1 MATRMTSA
9 RFVGRSEQLAELE
22 AALREAAEGRP
33 SLALVGGESGVGK
46 SRLADELIRHA
57 REVGARVLSGDCV
70 ELGEDELP
78 YAPLLTALRP
88 LVRDGDPALDA
99 LAPSL
104 RAALDAI
111 LPGLG
116 EDRSTGEAT
125 QSRVFEALLTLLD
138 ELAQD
143 GPALLLIEDIHW
155 ADSSTRSFIGFLARS
170 VCTERLLV
178 VGTYRSDELHRRH
191 PLRPLLAELASDPY
205 MRLIDLPRFSPE
217 ELGEQLEGIVGD
229 RPDAELVQ
237 RVYSRSEG
245 NALYAEEILAA
256 GLDGRGALPPT
267 LRDALML
274 RVERL
279 SPPAQE
285 LIRWLACQPAADHL
299 LVAAVAG
306 LDPTDL
312 RDALREAVASHI
324 VVTVR
329 DESYGFRHA
338 LLREVVYEDLL
349 PGERTEMHAALA
361 GELEQRIEGGERGA
375 HITAQV
381 AHHWAAAGNQPRA
394 LAAAAR
400 AGLAAERVNAF
411 AEAQSLFERA
421 LSLWERV
428 PEPEQLAGI
437 DEFELLRHAAV
448 AADQA
453 GDPARQEALLRRA
466 LELVD
471 AEADPGRAALIHE
484 RLSQSLWS
492 QHRQDDSLEA
502 LREGLALLP
511 DEPSAARAKLLAQF
525 SRRRMVQS
533 RFAEAAESAREALSV
548 ARAVGYR
555 EAEAIALNA
564 LGTALGESGEVD
576 PGVAYLRESLEIARE
591 EGLEMEEGGAW
602 INISDVLN
610 LAGRTD
616 EALEAALQGLET
628 AFTQDWRTTDW
639 LKLSVSEFRFHLGDW
654 DGAEEAI
661 PPASRRHTGGTL
673 LYWQTCR
680 AQLAL
685 GRGDL
690 DVAAEAVATLAKA
703 TADLTEPQFV
713 GMHGILSGEL
723 SRRRGDIDARTRRH
737 RRRARPDRVLLRG
750 RGAGGSAR
758 GDGPARGGRRRRG
771 GPRPPRRGGR
781 TAGEDPRRRSAR
793 TLAAGGRGG
802 ARGRGSAARHLRG
815 RVRAGHRRRWRRPL
829 GLGRRALGRA
839 RAPLHR
845 RVLALARGRGAH
857 GRARARGRVARGV
870 GRIDRGAPARQRVA
884 GGGGGVAGR
893 QGAAPARRGR
903 GGSGRRSAAGGGRP
917 LRADRARAR
926 RAGPRGGRRHEPRDR
941 RAAAHGREDRQR
953 PRVSDPGEAERA
965 LADRGRGGCA
975 PAGPGNNRLM
985 RALVTGATGFV
996 GGRLTAALAER
1007 GADVRCLVRD
1017 RGRAG
1022 DLAAAGH
1029 ELHEGDVL
1037 DADSLRGAGE
1047 GVNSAY
1053 YLVHSM
1059 GRGTGREG
1067 FAERESRAASN
1078 FARMAKEEG
1087 VERVVYLGGLG
1098 DERSEHLRSRAA
1110 TAATLA
1116 REGPPLVY
1124 FRAAMVIGAGSESY
1138 RTVRSLVERLPAMIA
1153 PAWLRNRTQP
1163 IAIDDV
1169 LEYLVQAAERPDV
1182 AAGEV
1187 QIGGPDVLTY
1197 SERAWR

>member
-9 RFVGRSEQLAELE
+9 RFVGRSEQLAELR

-57 REVGARVLSGDCV
+57 REAGARVLTGDCV

-138 ELAQD
+138 GLGSVD
-143 GPALLLIEDIHW
+143 GPAVLVIEDLHW

-170 VCTERLLV
+170 VCNERLLV

-205 MRLIDLPRFSPE
+205 ARLIDLPRFSPD
-217 ELGEQLEGIVGD
+217 ELAEQLEGIVGD
-229 RPDAELVQ
+229 RPEPELVQ

-256 GLDGRGALPPT
+256 GLDGRGSLPPT

-274 RVERL
+274 RVERM
-279 SPPAQE
+279 SPRTQE
-285 LIRWLACQPAADHL
+285 LIRWLACQPAADHV

-312 RDALREAVASHI
+312 RDALRDAVASHI
-324 VVTVR
+324 VVTVQ

-361 GELEQRIEGGERGA
+361 GALEERIEGGERGA

-381 AHHWAAAGNQPRA
+381 AHHWGAAGDQPRT

-411 AEAQSLFERA
+411 AEAQALFERV

-428 PEPEQLAGI
+428 PDPEALAGI

-453 GDPARQEALLRRA
+453 GDPTRQEALLRRA
-466 LELVD
+466 LQLVD
-471 AEADPGRAALIHE
+471 VEADPNRAALIQE

-492 QHRQDDSLEA
+492 QHRQDDSVEA

-525 SRRRMVQS
+525 ARRRMVQS
-533 RFAEAAESAREALSV
+533 RFAEAAENAREALSV

-564 LGTALGESGEVD
+564 LGTALGEGGEVD
-576 PGVAYLRESLEIARE
+576 SGVEYLRESLEIARE
-591 EGLEMEEGGAW
+591 EGLEMEESGAW

-616 EALEAALQGLET
+616 EALEAALEGLGT
-628 AFTQDWRTTDW
+628 AYTHDWRTTDW
-639 LKLSVSEFRFHLGDW
+639 LKLSISEFRFHLGDW
-654 DGAEEAI
+654 SGAEEAI
-661 PPASRRHTGGTL
+661 PAASRRHTGGTRL
-673 LYWQTCR
+673 LWQTCR

-690 DVAAEAVATLAKA
+690 EAAEDAIATLARA
-703 TADLTEPQFV
+703 TAELTEPQFV

-723 SRRRGDIDARTRRH
+723 SRRHGDIEAARAVIDDALDRIEFCSEDVVRVAALAVMGMRVEGDAGEAARDRRDAEAEAAARTR
-737 RRRARPDRVLLRG
+737 ADALL
-750 RGAGGSAR
+750 
-758 GDGPARGGRRRRG
+758 
-771 GPRPPRRGGR
+771 
-781 TAGEDPRRRSAR
+781 ERSR
-793 TLAAGGRGG
+793 LAAQAGLVVEAAQLATSEGEYARATGGDATGLW
-802 ARGRGSAARHLRG
+802 ATAAE
-815 RVRAGHRRRWRRPL
+815 RWD
-829 GLGRRALGRA
+829 ALGRPYISAYARWREAEALMAGRDREGATRAASAALASARRLGSAWLAEEVESLAA
-839 RAPLHR
+839 RARLQLGEGAEAAAAVARPESDDPFGLTVR
-845 RVLALARGRGAH
+845 ERDVLAL
-857 GRARARGRVARGV
+857 
-870 GRIDRGAPARQRVA
+870 
-884 GGGGGVAGR
+884 
-893 QGAAPARRGR
+893 
-903 GGSGRRSAAGGGRP
+903 
-917 LRADRARAR
+917 
-926 RAGPRGGRRHEPRDR
+926 
-941 RAAAHGREDRQR
+941 
-953 PRVSDPGEAERA
+953 
-965 LADRGRGGCA
+965 
-975 PAGPGNNRLM
+975 
-985 RALVTGATGFV
+985 
-996 GGRLTAALAER
+996 
-1007 GADVRCLVRD
+1007 
-1017 RGRAG
+1017 
-1022 DLAAAGH
+1022 
-1029 ELHEGDVL
+1029 
-1037 DADSLRGAGE
+1037 
-1047 GVNSAY
+1047 
-1053 YLVHSM
+1053 
-1059 GRGTGREG
+1059 
-1067 FAERESRAASN
+1067 
-1078 FARMAKEEG
+1078 
-1087 VERVVYLGGLG
+1087 
-1098 DERSEHLRSRAA
+1098 
-1110 TAATLA
+1110 
-1116 REGPPLVY
+1116 
-1124 FRAAMVIGAGSESY
+1124 
-1138 RTVRSLVERLPAMIA
+1138 
-1153 PAWLRNRTQP
+1153 
-1163 IAIDDV
+1163 
-1169 LEYLVQAAERPDV
+1169 V
-1182 AAGEV
+1182 AAGATNRE
-1187 QIGGPDVLTY
+1187 IG
-1197 SERAWR
+1197 ERLHMAEKTASVHVSRILAKLNVRSRTEAAAVAHRQGLVTTA

>member
-22 AALREAAEGRP
+22 AALREANEGRP

-57 REVGARVLSGDCV
+57 REAGARVLTGDCV

-125 QSRVFEALLTLLD
+125 QSRVFEALLTLFD
-138 ELAQD
+138 GLAQD
-143 GPALLLIEDIHW
+143 GPALLVIEDLHW

-170 VCTERLLV
+170 VCNERLLV
-178 VGTYRSDELHRRH
+178 LGTYRSDELHRRH
-191 PLRPLLAELASDPY
+191 PLRPLLAELSSDPY
-205 MRLIDLPRFSPE
+205 TRLIDLPRFSPD
-217 ELGEQLEGIVGD
+217 ELAQQLEGIVGD
-229 RPDAELVQ
+229 RPEPELVQ
-237 RVYSRSEG
+237 RLYSRSEG

-256 GLDGRGALPPT
+256 GPDGRGSLPPT

-285 LIRWLACQPAADHL
+285 LIRWLACQPAADHV
-299 LVAAVAG
+299 LVLAVAG
-306 LDPTDL
+306 LDPADL

-324 VVTVR
+324 VVTVH

-361 GELEQRIEGGERGA
+361 GALEERIEAGERGA

-381 AHHWAAAGNQPRA
+381 AHHWAAAGDQPRT
-394 LAAAAR
+394 LAAATR

-411 AEAQSLFERA
+411 AEAQALFERA

-428 PEPEQLAGI
+428 PDPDALAGI
-437 DEFELLRHAAV
+437 DEFELLRHAAL

-466 LELVD
+466 LQLLD
-471 AEADPGRAALIHE
+471 AEADPDRAALIHE
-484 RLSQSLWS
+484 RISQSLWS
-492 QHRQDDSLEA
+492 QHRQDDSVEA

-525 SRRRMVQS
+525 ARRRMVQA
-533 RFAEAAESAREALSV
+533 RFAEAADHAREALTV

-576 PGVAYLRESLEIARE
+576 PGVAHLRESLEIARE

-616 EALEAALQGLET
+616 EALKAALQGLET
-628 AFTQDWRTTDW
+628 ALTHDWRTTDW
-639 LKLSVSEFRFHLGDW
+639 LNLSVSEFRFHLGDW
-654 DGAEEAI
+654 KGAEEAI
-661 PPASRRHTGGTL
+661 PAASRRHTGGTL

-690 DVAAEAVATLAKA
+690 DTAEDAIATLARA

-723 SRRRGDIDARTRRH
+723 SRRQGDIDAARAVIDDALDRIEFCSEDVVRVAALAVMGLRVEGDAGEAARDRRDVEAETAARTRADALLERS
-737 RRRARPDRVLLRG
+737 RLGAEAGLVVEAAQLATSEGEYARAT
-750 RGAGGSAR
+750 GG
-758 GDGPARGGRRRRG
+758 D
-771 GPRPPRRGGR
+771 
-781 TAGEDPRRRSAR
+781 
-793 TLAAGGRGG
+793 AAGLW
-802 ARGRGSAARHLRG
+802 ATAAE
-815 RVRAGHRRRWRRPL
+815 RWD
-829 GLGRRALGRA
+829 ALGRPYISAYA
-839 RAPLHR
+839 RWREAE
-845 RVLALARGRGAH
+845 ARM
-857 GRARARGRVARGV
+857 
-870 GRIDRGAPARQRVA
+870 
-884 GGGGGVAGR
+884 
-893 QGAAPARRGR
+893 ARR
-903 GGSGRRSAAGGGRP
+903 
-917 LRADRARAR
+917 D
-926 RAGPRGGRRHEPRDR
+926 
-941 RAAAHGREDRQR
+941 
-953 PRVSDPGEAERA
+953 
-965 LADRGRGGCA
+965 
-975 PAGPGNNRLM
+975 
-985 RALVTGATGFV
+985 
-996 GGRLTAALAER
+996 
-1007 GADVRCLVRD
+1007 
-1017 RGRAG
+1017 
-1022 DLAAAGH
+1022 
-1029 ELHEGDVL
+1029 
-1037 DADSLRGAGE
+1037 
-1047 GVNSAY
+1047 
-1053 YLVHSM
+1053 
-1059 GRGTGREG
+1059 REG
-1067 FAERESRAASN
+1067 ASRAASAALAS
-1078 FARMAKEEG
+1078 ARRLGSAWLAEE
-1087 VERVVYLGGLG
+1087 VESLAARARLHLGE
-1098 DERSEHLRSRAA
+1098 DAE
-1110 TAATLA
+1110 TAAAAAA
-1116 REGPPLVY
+1116 RP
-1124 FRAAMVIGAGSESY
+1124 ESDDPFGL
-1138 RTVRSLVERLPAMIA
+1138 TVRER
-1153 PAWLRNRTQP
+1153 
-1163 IAIDDV
+1163 DV
-1169 LEYLVQAAERPDV
+1169 LALV
-1182 AAGEV
+1182 AAGATNRE
-1187 QIGGPDVLTY
+1187 IG
-1197 SERAWR
+1197 ERLHMAEKTASVHVSRILAKLNVRSRTEAAAVAHRQGLVTTA